1 MSDANIIKE
10 ISLRRATV
18 ADAQAIAAVRI
29 ESWRA
34 TYRGI
39 MPDEYLD
46 EMKLDDSTAIW
57 TRILNTSADEL
68 RCVFVAIADDEIIG
82 FASGIL
88 LKEEK
93 QGMNAELAAIY
104 LRPAYQGLGIGQRM
118 LQKVSRTLQA
128 MGAKNMLVWVLI
140 GNKAARQF
148 YETFGGQFL
157 IEQNFIWDEL
167 ELQEV
172 AYGWPDLNELTEL
185 HLTSAEVAPTLH

>member
-1 MSDANIIKE
+1 MSAANIMKE

-39 MPDEYLD
+39 MPDDYLD

-57 TRILNTSADEL
+57 EKVLSAGNDAI
-68 RCVFVAIADDEIIG
+68 CVFVAIADNEIIG
-82 FASGIL
+82 FASGML

-93 QGMNAELAAIY
+93 QGMHAELTAIY
-104 LRPAYQGLGIGQRM
+104 LRTAFQNSGIGQRM
-118 LQKVSRTLQA
+118 LQKVARTLQA
-128 MGAKNMLVWVLI
+128 MGASNMLVWVLT

-148 YETFGGQFL
+148 YENFGGQFL
-157 IEQNFIWDEL
+157 VEQDFIWDEL

-172 AYGWPDLNELTEL
+172 AYGWPDLNELTQL
-185 HLTSAEVAPTLH
+185 HLSTAEAAPTLH

>member
-1 MSDANIIKE
+1 MSVIKE

-29 ESWRA
+29 ESWRT

-39 MPDEYLD
+39 MPDAYLD
-46 EMKLDDSTAIW
+46 EMKLDDSAAIW
-57 TRILNTSADEL
+57 TRILTADNPAV
-68 RCVFVAIADDEIIG
+68 CVFVAIADDEIIG
-82 FASGIL
+82 FASGML

-93 QGMNAELAAIY
+93 QGMHSELTAIY
-104 LRPAYQGLGIGQRM
+104 LRPTFQNSGIGQRM
-118 LQKVSRTLQA
+118 LQKVARTLQA
-128 MGAKNMLVWVLI
+128 MGASNMLVWVLT

-148 YETFGGQFL
+148 YENFGGQFL
-157 IEQNFIWDEL
+157 VEQDFIWDEL

-185 HLTSAEVAPTLH
+185 HLTSAESAPTFH